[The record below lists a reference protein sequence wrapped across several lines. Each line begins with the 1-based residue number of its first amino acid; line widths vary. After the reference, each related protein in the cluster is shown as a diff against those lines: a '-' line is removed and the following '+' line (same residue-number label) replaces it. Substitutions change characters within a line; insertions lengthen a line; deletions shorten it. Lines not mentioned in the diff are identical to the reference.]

1 MVPLHIGISGHLNR
15 TTEPA
20 TPIRVLVVDDHPLL
34 REGLHDLVSSRRDFK
49 IVGEAADGERACEL
63 AQLLQPHVILMDIEM
78 PKMNGIDATRWIK
91 ILLPHINII
100 GLSINDSVT
109 VRNDM
114 KAAGATAY
122 LTKDTTPEEF
132 YQVILSTIRMETTQF
147 PSPTAPC

>member
-1 MVPLHIGISGHLNR
+1 MVPLHIGISGDLNR
-15 TTEPA
+15 TTAPA

-34 REGLHDLVSSRRDFK
+34 REGLQDLVSSRRDFK

-132 YQVILSTIRMETTQF
+132 YQVILSTIRMETAQF